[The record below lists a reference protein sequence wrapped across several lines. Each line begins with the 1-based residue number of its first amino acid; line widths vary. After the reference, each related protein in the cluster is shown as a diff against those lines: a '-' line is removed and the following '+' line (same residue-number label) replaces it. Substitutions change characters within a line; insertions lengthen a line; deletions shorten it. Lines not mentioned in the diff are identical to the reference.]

1 MKQLGGV
8 AARFRAEVRVMG
20 VAVTAA
26 ALLAGVAGA
35 EEPTC
40 SCLHGTA
47 VCVPRAAPAKGAVV
61 VATSTGSAE
70 SATAKSG
77 GVCVYLVN
85 VFNREVRFFQRR
97 DIGEKDLVQMVLG
110 KREHEDGTPTH
121 ARFFQTAFGRIEDER
136 VSTDGVLLLRAYE
149 NEQPVDF
156 DRVGKIDLKIG
167 DTTYVPEPSSGNGQT
182 RVLFLDEPLKDAHLG
197 DRLEVQVL
205 AGDSTRGKRYSWYRP
220 RNGWVVDY
228 AIAGLAFS
236 WADWKFQGSPE
247 TSIVPAMVA
256 VNYRHFA
263 RNGRFYVFG
272 GFAVGPNLVIERASK
287 AGEDKSGS
295 DLVNGVVAAAQVN
308 LNGFQLGFGTRWA
321 WSEGRFDP
329 MITLSLTEALA
340 RGLGITDPLP
350 QHIIGQN

>member
-1 MKQLGGV
+1 MKEPGSV
-8 AARFRAEVRVMG
+8 VARFHAEVG
-20 VAVTAA
+20 VVGAIVTAVG
-26 ALLAGVAGA
+26 LLAGVAGA
-35 EEPTC
+35 EEPRC
-40 SCLHGTA
+40 SCRHETA
-47 VCVPRAAPAKGAVV
+47 VCVPRTAAAKDAAVVAASTGGAAGAKG
-61 VATSTGSAE
+61 
-70 SATAKSG
+70 G

-85 VFNREVRFFQRR
+85 AFNRELRFLQQR
-97 DIGEKDLVQMVLG
+97 DIDEEGLVQMVLG
-110 KREHEDGTPTH
+110 KKDHEDGTRKN

-136 VSTDGVLLLRAYE
+136 VSTDGVLVLRAYDGGK
-149 NEQPVDF
+149 PVGF
-156 DRVGKIDLKIG
+156 DEVGKIDLKIG
-167 DTTYVPEPSSGNGQT
+167 DTTYVPEPAGGNGLT
-182 RVLFLDEPLKDAHLG
+182 RTLFLGEPLKEAQLG

-205 AGDSTRGKRYSWYRP
+205 ADDSPRGKRYSWYRP
-220 RNGWVVDY
+220 RNGWVMDY
-228 AIAGLAFS
+228 TIAGLAFS

-256 VNYRHFA
+256 CNYRHFA

-295 DLVNGVVAAAQVN
+295 DLVNGIVGAAQVN

-321 WSEGRFDP
+321 WSEGRLDP

-350 QHIIGQN
+350 RHIIGEN